1 MWSARSALRNFLG
14 LLKCS
19 GAAAGGRAPRRSPE
33 RSDKLPAR
41 ARPQRRAR
49 QLQEIAKPMGLTL
62 NGVDVVNVND
72 LEGSFSAMGRFASPT
87 GS

>member
-19 GAAAGGRAPRRSPE
+19 GAAAGG
-33 RSDKLPAR
+33 LPAGRPSDRTSCPR
-41 ARPQRRAR
+41 ARDRSATLVK
-49 QLQEIAKPMGLTL
+49 LQEIAKPMGLTL

>member
-1 MWSARSALRNFLG
+1 
-14 LLKCS
+14 
-19 GAAAGGRAPRRSPE
+19 
-33 RSDKLPAR
+33 
-41 ARPQRRAR
+41 
-49 QLQEIAKPMGLTL
+49 MGLTL

>member
-1 MWSARSALRNFLG
+1 MVCQISVAEFPG

-19 GAAAGGRAPRRSPE
+19 GAAAGG
-33 RSDKLPAR
+33 LPAGRPSCPR
-41 ARPQRRAR
+41 ARDRSAALVK
-49 QLQEIAKPMGLTL
+49 LQEIAKPMGLTL